1 MNIYVGNLHY
11 GVRESDLKEI
21 MEEYG
26 VVSSAKL
33 IMDRNTGRSKGF
45 AFVEMDNDNEAK
57 NAISSLNGASLEG
70 RDMVVKE
77 ALPRN

>member
-26 VVSSAKL
+26 NVSSAKL
-33 IMDRNTGRSKGF
+33 IMGRNTGRSKGF